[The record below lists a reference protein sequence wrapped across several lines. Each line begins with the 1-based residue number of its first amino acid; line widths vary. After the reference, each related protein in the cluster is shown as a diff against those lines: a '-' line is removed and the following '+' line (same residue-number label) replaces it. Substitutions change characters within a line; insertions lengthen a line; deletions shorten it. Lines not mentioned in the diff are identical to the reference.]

1 MINQAGKNWSER
13 LDYVEVIQTEFG
25 PWLRLITADDLKN
38 VSPDCFSFSV
48 FYGKV
53 KHNISVTCFD
63 FGSGEIYYSRI
74 IEPDEN
80 GQPQRYAKRRDGT
93 FQKVP

>member
-1 MINQAGKNWSER
+1 MKNHFER
-13 LDYVEVIQTEFG
+13 LDFVEVIDTKFG
-25 PWLRLITADDLKN
+25 PWLRMISADDLKN
-38 VSPDCFSFSV
+38 VSPDRFSLSV

-53 KHNISVTCFD
+53 KHNIPVTCFD
-63 FGSGEIYYSRI
+63 WGNGEIYYSRI

-80 GQPQRYAKRRDGT
+80 GQPQRLAKRKDGT